1 MYSKS
6 EAASIKKEF
15 WTSFGAYMKPI
26 LNADAQSINW
36 VNYKTGI
43 KNIFFRTDVDN
54 KKASISIELKHSS
67 GEERKEVYEKL
78 LSMKVIF
85 DEHVFGDW
93 IWLAEAY
100 DEDGSEMSKINTDI
114 TDVNIFNKNDW
125 PRIISFFKQNLIS
138 LDLFWCMVKAHFE

>member
-54 KKASISIELKHSS
+54 KKAAISIEINHLST
-67 GEERKEVYEKL
+67 EERIEVFEKL
-78 LSMKVIF
+78 HSMKYTF
-85 DEHVFGDW
+85 DEYVFGEW
-93 IWLAEAY
+93 IWLAETF
-100 DEDGSEMSKINTDI
+100 DEDGSEMSKIYTDI
-114 TDVNIFNKNDW
+114 TNVNIFNKNDW

-138 LDLFWCMVKAHFE
+138 LDLFWCMVKPHFE

>member
-54 KKASISIELKHSS
+54 KKAAISIEINHLST
-67 GEERKEVYEKL
+67 EERIEVFEKL
-78 LSMKVIF
+78 HSMKYTF
-85 DEHVFGDW
+85 DEYVFGEW
-93 IWLAEAY
+93 IWLAETF
-100 DEDGSEMSKINTDI
+100 DEDGS
-114 TDVNIFNKNDW
+114 
-125 PRIISFFKQNLIS
+125 
-138 LDLFWCMVKAHFE
+138 